1 MKLIATLFLT
11 ILAPFFAT
19 LDLKPADSES
29 KIGFV
34 IKNFGINVEG
44 EIGRAS
50 CRERVSNC
58 V

>member
-34 IKNFGINVEG
+34 IKILV
-44 EIGRAS
+44 
-50 CRERVSNC
+50 
-58 V
+58 